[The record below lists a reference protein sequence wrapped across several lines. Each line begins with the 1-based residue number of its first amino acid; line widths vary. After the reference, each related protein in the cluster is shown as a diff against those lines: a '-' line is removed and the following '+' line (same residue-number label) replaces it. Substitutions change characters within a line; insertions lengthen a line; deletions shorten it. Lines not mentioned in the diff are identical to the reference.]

1 MAMDIS
7 GINLGLFY
15 GKPSS
20 GFRVDIE
27 LEIFKGSVEVE
38 LNAFDEVWLH
48 IRPAEETSKDT
59 AEGSTTHL
67 ANLPSLAC
75 APWV

>member
-1 MAMDIS
+1 MAVNIS
-7 GINLGLFY
+7 GISLGLFY
-15 GKPSS
+15 GRPSG

-38 LNAFDEVWLH
+38 LDAFDEVWLH
-48 IRPAEETSKDT
+48 IRPAGNSSKHT